1 MAPPVL
7 RSTRAR
13 TKAASP
19 PRPPSLQSEATEEAA
34 GDISDD
40 YNERSRPEASDD
52 PEDNNDDYNEHN
64 RPKASDD
71 SDDVAPSRALS
82 QEQDFSPAKEVSPG
96 PTKRASKVAI
106 TTSNTRRKV
115 LRSTKSLRE
124 QHRDLLLDV
133 HKSSKSVLTQN
144 LPTLGQLRITP
155 SENTFW
161 ISRWLTAIPGPKVIK
176 EVLPTP
182 VEHVNITP
190 LGSTLDIPG
199 HRFKFSVE
207 CCDIETNWDP
217 QLGGEVTRNMCS
229 TRKKQG
235 LMIQYHAT
243 RKTWRVSVWNDELPK
258 ETQKCLRLFP
268 KFAPQRSRRYG
279 IWHRVKAKKA
289 KPANPLPYS
298 GRFIVRRGL
307 LGSKKKFDS
316 SENPM
321 DFDWYDMLEDD
332 HGLVESEEDDPVDKS
347 DHGGK
352 IGGPGE
358 LLVNDQSQNGGESG
372 ARSELLSL
380 QGDAIVAKK
389 ELFSDIM
396 AHAGLMPEDLQQS
409 FVNKLRRYATWD
421 PSVETSASK
430 SVPASKPVAA
440 SASSSRLSLFKETI
454 AYMIIDHGFDSFM
467 RIETLANASLDEW
480 RQFHD
485 DIQAPFTTD
494 EILKFCHEMKE
505 KTNFV

>member
-1 MAPPVL
+1 MAPPAL

-34 GDISDD
+34 GDSSDD

-52 PEDNNDDYNEHN
+52 PEDRNDDYNEHN
-64 RPKASDD
+64 CLKASDD

-82 QEQDFSPAKEVSPG
+82 KEEDFSPVKEVSSG
-96 PTKRASKVAI
+96 TTKRASKVAI
-106 TTSNTRRKV
+106 TTSNTSRKV

-133 HKSSKSVLTQN
+133 YKSSSSGLTRN
-144 LPTLGQLRITP
+144 LPTLVQLRITP

-161 ISRWLTAIPGPKVIK
+161 ISRWLTAIPGHKVIK

-182 VEHVNITP
+182 IEHVKITP
-190 LGSTLDIPG
+190 LGSMLDMPG

-207 CCDIETNWDP
+207 YCDIETNWDP
-217 QLGGEVTRNMCS
+217 QLGGEVTRSMCS
-229 TRKKQG
+229 TRAKQG
-235 LMIQYHAT
+235 LMIQYHAI
-243 RKTWRVSVWNDELPK
+243 RRTWRVSVWNDVLPK
-258 ETQKCLRLFP
+258 ETQKHLRLFP

-279 IWHRVKAKKA
+279 IWHRVKAKNA
-289 KPANPLPYS
+289 KPANPLRYS

-307 LGSKKKFDS
+307 LGSKNKFDS

-332 HGLVESEEDDPVDKS
+332 HGLVGSKEDDPVDKPDRS
-347 DHGGK
+347 GK

-358 LLVNDQSQNGGESG
+358 LVVNDQRQGGGGSG

-380 QGDAIVAKK
+380 QGDAIVAKE
-389 ELFSDIM
+389 ELFSDIA
-396 AHAGLMPEDLQQS
+396 AHAGLLPEDLQQS
-409 FVNKLRRYATWD
+409 FVDKLLRYATWGS
-421 PSVETSASK
+421 SVETSAST
-430 SVPASKPVAA
+430 SVPASRPIAA

-467 RIETLANASLDEW
+467 RIEMLANASLDEW
-480 RQFHD
+480 RKFHD
-485 DIQAPFTTD
+485 DIQAPFTAD
-494 EILKFCHEMKE
+494 EILTFCHEMKE
-505 KTNFV
+505 RTNFK